1 MEFLNPIAF
10 ILALS
15 LVFLVVGWFLLSR
28 FEALLRD
35 RKEDQSL
42 QAIVFG
48 FRGLKIE
55 ERAKEVTQY
64 LSRLRGDLAKF
75 WDGFSWVEK
84 HLGRVHVSSQ
94 TTEKRVE
101 QLGQR
106 LLFCW
111 ANQEFVEFSCYD
123 PEVG

>member
-1 MEFLNPIAF
+1 MEFLNPIAL

-15 LVFLVVGWFLLSR
+15 LAFLVVSWFLLSR
-28 FEALLRD
+28 FGALLRD

-42 QAIVFG
+42 QAIVLG
-48 FRGLKIE
+48 LRGLKVE

-84 HLGRVHVSSQ
+84 HLGRVHVSYQ

-101 QLGQR
+101 QLSQR
-106 LLFCW
+106 LLF
-111 ANQEFVEFSCYD
+111 ARRNLEFVEFRCYD
-123 PEVG
+123 PKVG

>member
-1 MEFLNPIAF
+1 MEFLNLIAL

-15 LVFLVVGWFLLSR
+15 LAFLVVGWFLLSR
-28 FEALLRD
+28 FGALLRD

-42 QAIVFG
+42 QAIVLG
-48 FRGLKIE
+48 LRGLKVE

-84 HLGRVHVSSQ
+84 HLGRVHVSYQ
-94 TTEKRVE
+94 TCRTVGPETS
-101 QLGQR
+101 
-106 LLFCW
+106 FCW
-111 ANQEFVEFSCYD
+111 ANQEFVEFRCYD